1 MLDLGIGEGSE
12 LHAPADGAPSLALL
26 LVAALLGVGV
36 GVGVAAVTFSG
47 IVSRR
52 RGVPESETPRP
63 VMDFAV

>member
-1 MLDLGIGEGSE
+1 MGIGEGSE

-26 LVAALLGVGV
+26 LVAALLGA